1 MIGAESKSRRLV
13 TRDLMSVPPFF
24 IVGCGRSG
32 SSLLRSM
39 LNRHEAIA
47 IPLES
52 LFIIDY
58 LRVSKR
64 IDLAQLKAMLV
75 NEPEIREW
83 GLDIT
88 LKDIEGSQ
96 TIEQAIELIHELY
109 TRSHG
114 KSFWGQKTPRFV
126 RHTELL
132 HAHFPQARFVHLI
145 RDPRAVVNSLIRS
158 DVHRSNA
165 YHGSHR
171 WRREVDKGLAFT
183 ELHSD
188 RATTVHYE
196 DMVQDPETSLR
207 TILQF
212 LGLPFHQEI
221 LHHQE
226 QETQEYSSFYSN
238 IHSQLNRSV
247 STEFVDKWKNQLTT
261 TEIEAVEA
269 ICGKLMTRLGYDP
282 MFAQARLPAGYRWLK
297 QADRSLGLV
306 RQALKYLRYRK
317 RYLAHLL
324 WRKWKLGMLKEFIWE
339 VNF

>member
-1 MIGAESKSRRLV
+1 
-13 TRDLMSVPPFF
+13 
-24 IVGCGRSG
+24 
-32 SSLLRSM
+32 M

-75 NEPEIREW
+75 NEPEIHEW
-83 GLDIT
+83 GLDLT

-96 TIEQAIELIHELY
+96 TIEQVIELIHELY
-109 TRSHG
+109 AESRG
-114 KSFWGQKTPRFV
+114 KSSWGQKTPRFV

-165 YHGSHR
+165 YHGSLR
-171 WRREVDKGLAFT
+171 WRRDVDMGLAFA
-183 ELHSD
+183 ELHPD
-188 RATTVHYE
+188 RVTAVYYE
-196 DMVQDPETSLR
+196 DLVQDPETSLR

-212 LGLPFHQEI
+212 LELPFHAEI
-221 LHHQE
+221 LRHQE
-226 QETQEYSSFYSN
+226 QGAQEYSGFYSN
-238 IHSQLNRSV
+238 IHAQLNQSV
-247 STEFVDKWKNQLTT
+247 TTEFVDKWKKQLTT

-269 ICGKLMTRLGYDP
+269 LCGELMNRLGYDP
-282 MFAQARLPAGYRWLK
+282 IFVGARLPGGYRWLK
-297 QADRSLGLV
+297 QADRSLGLA
-306 RQALKYLRYRK
+306 RQTLKYLRHRK
-317 RYLAHLL
+317 QYLAHLL
-324 WRKWKLGMLKEFIWE
+324 WRKWKLGMLKEFLWE
-339 VNF
+339 MNF

>member
-1 MIGAESKSRRLV
+1 MTVR
-13 TRDLMSVPPFF
+13 PFF

-32 SSLLRSM
+32 SSLLRAL

-64 IDLAQLKAMLV
+64 IDLTQLKAMLV

-83 GLDIT
+83 GLELT

-96 TIEQAIELIHELY
+96 TIEQAIEVIHELY
-109 TRSHG
+109 AETRG
-114 KSFWGQKTPRFV
+114 KTSWGQKTPRFV
-126 RHTELL
+126 RHSELL
-132 HAHFPQARFVHLI
+132 HRHFPQARFVHLI
-145 RDPRAVVNSLIRS
+145 RDPRAVVNSLIHS

-165 YHGSHR
+165 YHGSLR
-171 WRREVDKGLAFT
+171 WRRDVDLGLTFT

-188 RATTVHYE
+188 RAITVYYE
-196 DMVQDPETSLR
+196 DLVQDPEITLR
-207 TILQF
+207 TILEF

-221 LHHQE
+221 LGRQE
-226 QETQEYSSFYSN
+226 QGAQEYSNFYSN
-238 IHSQLNRSV
+238 IHAQLNRNV

-261 TEIEAVEA
+261 AEVEAVEA
-269 ICGKLMTRLGYDP
+269 ICGELMTRLGYDP
-282 MFAQARLPAGYRWLK
+282 IFAQARLPDGYRRLK

-306 RQALKYLRYRK
+306 RQALKYLRYR
-317 RYLAHLL
+317 RQYLAHLL
-324 WRKWKLGMLKEFIWE
+324 WRKWKLGILKEFIRE
-339 VNF
+339 MNF